1 MGFSLRFLCGLLL
14 IPAFTFA
21 QTSFYS
27 RFEGQIGPMHA
38 IMHLNRMQSDAEASL
53 YLFVPQDEK
62 TVKQYTLVGNV
73 DNDSQISLHE
83 PADTVEIFVGRLSPN
98 RLEGAWQAENGMMQ
112 MALFKAQYPAGS
124 TRLNLHVKEATIRL
138 NEKQDDSP
146 EASFGMKLLWPENSQ
161 DTALSQLFYSWLMQ
175 TNDTITGLELTASM
189 ILETELQRFS
199 ASYQQLSGATNTDS
213 PTFYWIKSEQQQVL
227 VNEFDLLC
235 IERASYAFTGGA
247 HGIENFRYL
256 LIDRLENRVLTRE
269 NLFLPQSDSLLN
281 SLITK
286 TFREDQKVPSDQSL
300 TAFGLFVDTIEAND
314 NIFINYKGIG
324 FYFNSY
330 EIAPYSF
337 GQSSVLIPFGEL
349 LPLMTALGKEV
360 AARIGEANLQKKLTE

>member
-1 MGFSLRFLCGLLL
+1 M
-14 IPAFTFA
+14 
-21 QTSFYS
+21 
-27 RFEGQIGPMHA
+27 
-38 IMHLNRMQSDAEASL
+38 
-53 YLFVPQDEK
+53 
-62 TVKQYTLVGNV
+62 
-73 DNDSQISLHE
+73 
-83 PADTVEIFVGRLSPN
+83 
-98 RLEGAWQAENGMMQ
+98 
-112 MALFKAQYPAGS
+112 
-124 TRLNLHVKEATIRL
+124 
-138 NEKQDDSP
+138 
-146 EASFGMKLLWPENSQ
+146 
-161 DTALSQLFYSWLMQ
+161 
-175 TNDTITGLELTASM
+175 
-189 ILETELQRFS
+189 
-199 ASYQQLSGATNTDS
+199 
-213 PTFYWIKSEQQQVL
+213 L

-256 LIDRLENRVLTRE
+256 LIDRLENRVLTPE

-286 TFREDQKVPSDQSL
+286 TFREDQKVPSNQSL

-314 NIFINYKGIG
+314 NIIINYKGIG

-360 AARIGEANLQKKLTE
+360 AARIGEANLQKKLIE